1 MGYEIVRKKNK
12 PITYS
17 INNIMKDA
25 EKRGELDLISPMI
38 IRAMSKAVY
47 STDNVGHYG
56 LAFDYYTHFTSPIR
70 RYADLVVHR
79 SLIDFLSEQKIG
91 TDSKHLNHICNH
103 ISKMEKQAVDAERA
117 SIKYMQVKFLSKFI
131 DDTFEGTISGLTE
144 WGMYVELSE
153 NKCEGMISLKSMSD
167 DQYFFDPGTM
177 TITGYHSQNS
187 FKMGQEVKVRV
198 KKTNLFKRQIDFIL
212 EN

>member
-1 MGYEIVRKKNK
+1 
-12 PITYS
+12 
-17 INNIMKDA
+17 
-25 EKRGELDLISPMI
+25 MI

-56 LAFDYYTHFTSPIR
+56 LASTITPIYFPIR

-79 SLIDFLSEQKIG
+79 SLIDFLDGQKIS

-131 DDTFEGTISGLTE
+131 GDTFEGTISGLTE
-144 WGMYVELSE
+144 WGCM
-153 NKCEGMISLKSMSD
+153 
-167 DQYFFDPGTM
+167 
-177 TITGYHSQNS
+177 
-187 FKMGQEVKVRV
+187 
-198 KKTNLFKRQIDFIL
+198 
-212 EN
+212 